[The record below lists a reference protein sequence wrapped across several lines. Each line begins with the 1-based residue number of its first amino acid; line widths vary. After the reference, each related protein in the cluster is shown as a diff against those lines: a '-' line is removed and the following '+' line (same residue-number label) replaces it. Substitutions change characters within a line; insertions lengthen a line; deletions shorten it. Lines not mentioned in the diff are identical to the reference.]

1 MPAYLSPLANHV
13 WQSTVFAGLAGL
25 LRLAFRK
32 NRALVRYWI
41 WLAAS
46 VKFLIPFLLLVSL
59 GGQLGWRTASPV
71 AQPRF
76 SFVMDEISQP
86 FAKPD
91 PGDVVAGAARAWCL
105 RDSQAG
111 VAVAGRH
118 HRAPVASATAGHP
131 RA

>member
-76 SFVMDEISQP
+76 SFVMDEIRHSQY
-86 FAKPD
+86 
-91 PGDVVAGAARAWCL
+91 VTRAYGK
-105 RDSQAG
+105 RDIAYRG
-111 VAVAGRH
+111 HGAVALGQISGFDDRVH
-118 HRAPVASATAGHP
+118 GQR
-131 RA
+131 